1 MKAIVRILY
10 CCAVFSIIA
19 CGGDNSFNVQLRHLD
34 SLLIEHPD
42 SVYQVLEGMEND
54 VHVQPESARMY
65 YELLRADAQNKAYID
80 FTTDSVMLQVADY
93 YDQHGTA
100 NEKMRAHYLLGCT
113 YRDLNDVPMEL
124 QCFQEATEKAD
135 TTQKDCDLYTLVAIY
150 GQMADLYYSQYL
162 PEEELTTLKK
172 CEEVAWKDK
181 DTLSAL
187 KAYELR
193 IRPYSSEDKLDSV
206 LLITKNARKNYLK
219 FNKVKEAAILLGPCI
234 SILLDRKEFDSARTY
249 MDIFERES
257 GLWNEGNIISTNAK
271 LYYYFK
277 GKLSL
282 IDDKTDSARYY
293 FYELQKAGWKEAAY
307 EGFVQLYKKTGNTDS
322 LAKYAELYVKAND
335 SARVSTNAE
344 VIEQMSAMYDY
355 TLREQKNKE
364 LSKSIEQEKFAN
376 KTMLFYVVLV
386 TLILIIIILLFVYA
400 YKEHYRKNK
409 QKLAD
414 TITRYNSAVHLLEEN
429 EEQKRM
435 LEEKLLSSKGLAEDI
450 VGNYQKEIETLNER
464 IQESNTLIANL
475 RSRYSDVDFNAWID
489 NFVKAEVV
497 FKLQDLLTPHS
508 AGHVYTADDKLWK
521 QIYKHF
527 KENAYS
533 FATHIRNER
542 YGLNEIDIKVVML
555 TVLGFK
561 TNDVALLLDKSS
573 NHITNIRKRIADK
586 LFNKEISARRLREEL
601 LYILK
606 TMLEVTKA

>member
-1 MKAIVRILY
+1 MKAIVRILF

-19 CGGDNSFNVQLRHLD
+19 CGGANPFDAKLRHLD

-42 SVYQVLEGMEND
+42 SVYQVLEGMEK
-54 VHVQPESARMY
+54 ESHAQSEASRMY
-65 YELLRADAQNKAYID
+65 YALLRADAQNKAYID

-100 NEKMRAHYLLGCT
+100 NEQMRAHYLLGCT

-135 TTQKDCDLYTLVAIY
+135 TTQKDCDLYTLYAIY
-150 GQMADLYYSQYL
+150 GQMADIYHSQFL
-162 PEEELTTLKK
+162 PNEELNALKK
-172 CEEVAWKDK
+172 CEEIAWKDK
-181 DTLSAL
+181 DTLAAL

-193 IRPYSSEDKLDSV
+193 IRPYYFLGNQDSV
-206 LLITKNARKNYLK
+206 LSITKNARNQYIKY
-219 FNKVKEAAILLGPCI
+219 NKVKEAAQFLAP
-234 SILLDRKEFDSARTY
+234 SIGVFLKRNELDSARTY
-249 MDIFERES
+249 MDTFERES
-257 GLWNEGNIISTNAK
+257 GFWHDGNVISINAK
-271 LYYYFK
+271 LYYYYK

-282 IDDKTDSARYY
+282 IDNQTDSARYY
-293 FYELQKAGWKEAAY
+293 FNELQKAGWKEAAY
-307 EGFVQLYKKTGNTDS
+307 EGFVQLYNKTNTTDS
-322 LAKYAELYVKAND
+322 LAKYAELYVQAND
-335 SARVSTNAE
+335 SARASTSTE
-344 VIEQMSAMYDY
+344 VIAQMSAMYDY
-355 TLREQKNKE
+355 TLRERKNKD
-364 LSKSIEQEKFAN
+364 LSISIAQEKFAN
-376 KTMLFYVVLV
+376 KTMLFYVALV
-386 TLILIIIILLFVYA
+386 TLILIIIILLFVYG

-450 VGNYQKEIETLNER
+450 VRNYQKEIDTLNDR
-464 IQESNTLIANL
+464 IQESNTIIFNL
-475 RSRYSDVDFNAWID
+475 RSRYSDVDFEAWID
-489 NFVKAEVV
+489 NFVKAEIV

-527 KENAYS
+527 NENAYS
-533 FATHIRNER
+533 FVTHIRNEK

-561 TNDVALLLDKSS
+561 TNDIALLLDKSN
-573 NHITNIRKRIADK
+573 NHITNIKKRIADK
-586 LFNKEISARRLREEL
+586 VFNEDVSARRLRDGL
-601 LYILK
+601 LSMVK
-606 TMLEVTKA
+606 TMLELTKA